1 MAQDQFV
8 LTNGK
13 GEKIVILDFL
23 IIKNVIKYLL
33 LLLLMLFVLQIFNP
47 SHLNL

>member
-13 GEKIVILDFL
+13 GEETAILDFL
-23 IIKNVIKYLL
+23 IKEYVIKYLYFKYVTYL
-33 LLLLMLFVLQIFNP
+33 IYIFTV
-47 SHLNL
+47 